1 MRTSTTGK
9 CSKFG
14 GFTLLELLVAMA
26 LMGLLTAV
34 AMPKLA
40 AFLRGDELRASAA
53 KAIGL
58 ARECGIRA
66 RQERRD
72 YELRYDAASHALIAV
87 AAGDKTGAKIRPL
100 KLPEN
105 LGRVDFVTASGK
117 PAPGLRFSAQ
127 GYATPGLVT
136 LAAPDGRA
144 LSLAVS
150 PFLGRIDAHEGRPD
164 PAGLF
169 R

>member
-9 CSKFG
+9 CSSTG
-14 GFTLLELLVAMA
+14 GFTLLELLVVMA
-26 LMGLLTAV
+26 LAGILTAV
-34 AMPKLA
+34 AMPRLA

-72 YELRYDAASHALIAV
+72 YELRYDAAAHALVAV
-87 AAGDKTGAKIRPL
+87 AADGKAGGKIRPL
-100 KLPEN
+100 KLPET
-105 LGRVDFVTASGK
+105 LGRADFITASGK
-117 PAPGLRFSAQ
+117 PAPGLRFSAR
-127 GYATPGLVT
+127 GYATPGLLT

-150 PFLGRIDAHEGRPD
+150 PFLGRIEAHEGRPA

>member
-9 CSKFG
+9 CSSFG
-14 GFTLLELLVAMA
+14 GFTLLELLVVLVLAGILSA
-26 LMGLLTAV
+26 LAL
-34 AMPKLA
+34 PKLSV
-40 AFLRGDELRASAA
+40 FLRGDDLRAAAA
-53 KAIGL
+53 KAVGL

-66 RQERRD
+66 RRERQD
-72 YELRYDAASHALIAV
+72 YELRYDAAAHALIAV
-87 AAGDKTGAKIRPL
+87 AEGGKAGGKIRPL
-100 KLPEN
+100 KLPEK
-105 LGRVDFVTASGK
+105 LGRVDFATAAGR
-117 PAPGLRFSAQ
+117 PAPGLRFSAR
-127 GYATPGLVT
+127 GYATPGLLT

-150 PFLGRIDAHEGRPD
+150 PFLGRIEAHEGRPD

>member
-9 CSKFG
+9 CSSSG
-14 GFTLLELLVAMA
+14 GFTLLELLVVMA
-26 LMGLLTAV
+26 LAGVLSALAL
-34 AMPKLA
+34 PKLSV
-40 AFLRGDELRASAA
+40 FLRGDDLQAAAA
-53 KAIGL
+53 KAVGL

-72 YELRYDAASHALIAV
+72 YELRYDAAGHALIAV
-87 AAGDKTGAKIRPL
+87 AVGGRAGAKIRPL
-100 KLPEN
+100 KLPDK
-105 LGRVDFVTASGK
+105 LGRADFVTATGK
-117 PAPGLRFSAQ
+117 PAPCLRFSAR
-127 GYATPGLVT
+127 GYATPGLIT
-136 LAAPDGRA
+136 LSAPDGRA

-150 PFLGRIDAHEGRPD
+150 PFLGRIDAHPGRPD